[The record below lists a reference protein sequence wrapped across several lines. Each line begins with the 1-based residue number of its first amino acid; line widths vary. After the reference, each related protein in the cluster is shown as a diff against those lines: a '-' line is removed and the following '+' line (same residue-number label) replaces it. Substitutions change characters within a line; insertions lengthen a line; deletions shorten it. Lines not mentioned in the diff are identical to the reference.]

1 MRNQLKQFQW
11 LKTNQSHFIR
21 RGMGGIKEIMTFSNS
36 IPHFGSKF
44 PSSASSENNLNSPH
58 VLCVRSLLCMC
69 PTRVSVP
76 ATRTRNGKS
85 ESESLE
91 SSSFFCCCC
100 CSFDDDDDAMA
111 EKLDFVSWWHLQ
123 IERNAKYWFA
133 STAAYPVPV
142 SRVPVPNTPFLP
154 DCLSPSLL
162 GEFSWLMAEW
172 VNGWVDRWKDGW
184 GSAKS
189 LCVGRRLSTVQE
201 GDSQPVSPFMYNMFY
216 YIAFIITTLVW
227 CWNRNSKWK
236 TGYTL

>member
-21 RGMGGIKEIMTFSNS
+21 RGWMGGIKEIMTFSNS

-91 SSSFFCCCC
+91 SSFFCCCF

-154 DCLSPSLL
+154 VSIPPW
-162 GEFSWLMAEW
+162 GIFMADGWMSEW
-172 VNGWVDRWKDGW
+172 VGG
-184 GSAKS
+184 
-189 LCVGRRLSTVQE
+189 
-201 GDSQPVSPFMYNMFY
+201 
-216 YIAFIITTLVW
+216 
-227 CWNRNSKWK
+227 
-236 TGYTL
+236 